1 MWKLIKAGIILAL
14 LAAIIGGAFG
24 TYYYLVEL
32 PKKIDA
38 QELAANGPPGQPTP
52 DPSTP
57 DFEKAKAL
65 KRDQKTDA
73 ARDACEDFL
82 ARYPDSTHRDEAE
95 AMLGDLNLAALFSGL
110 PGPGKVDYIVEK
122 GDVLDRVAHKTHS
135 NPELIFQ
142 ANSLERVN
150 LQIGQRLEVPQVSF
164 TVQVHLV
171 TRKLLLLN
179 GGRFFKI
186 YPVLEAHA
194 LPKKSPEIHTKVQE
208 KIAFANGHR
217 VVFGSKE
224 YANSLRSLSLAGQ
237 PAFTIYGVSD
247 DPAVHAPGG
256 GGIAL
261 SASDAEEVHTL
272 VSVGTPVNISG
283 D

>member
-1 MWKLIKAGIILAL
+1 MWKLIKASIILAL
-14 LAAIIGGAFG
+14 LAAIGGGGYGA
-24 TYYYLVEL
+24 YYYLVL
-32 PKKIDA
+32 YPKKVDA
-38 QELAANGPPGQPTP
+38 QALEAAGPPGQPTP

-65 KRDQKTDA
+65 KHDQKIDE

-82 ARYPDSTHRDEAE
+82 ARFPDSTHRDEAE

-110 PGPGKVDYIVEK
+110 PGPGKQEYIVEK
-122 GDVLDRVAHKTHS
+122 GDVLDRVAHKTHC

-150 LQIGQRLEVPQVSF
+150 LQIGQRLLIPQVNFS
-164 TVQVHLV
+164 VQIHL
-171 TRKLLLLN
+171 TTKKLLLLN

-186 YPVLEAHA
+186 YSILDDHP
-194 LPKKSPEIHTKVQE
+194 LPKKAPEIHTKIQE
-208 KIAFANGHR
+208 KLAFASARR
-217 VVFGSKE
+217 VVFGAKE

-237 PAFTIYGVSD
+237 PGFTIYGESD
-247 DPAVHAPGG
+247 DAAFRAPGS
-256 GGIAL
+256 GIGL
-261 SASDAEEVHTL
+261 TASDAEEIHTL
-272 VSVGTPVNISG
+272 VSVGNPVTISG